1 MAGLVTIHKLNIF
14 YVLQMSKLYKKEN
27 TVVFMKENT
36 VVFMKENTVVFTKKK
51 IKTTVFNH
59 LDGDPVVRVWN

>member
-36 VVFMKENTVVFTKKK
+36 LIFTKKK

-59 LDGDPVVRVWN
+59 LDGGPVVRVWN

>member
-36 VVFMKENTVVFTKKK
+36 VVFTKKK

-59 LDGDPVVRVWN
+59 LDGGPVVRVWN

>member
-36 VVFMKENTVVFTKKK
+36 VVFTKKK

-59 LDGDPVVRVWN
+59 LDGGPIVRVWN

>member
-36 VVFMKENTVVFTKKK
+36 VVFTKKK